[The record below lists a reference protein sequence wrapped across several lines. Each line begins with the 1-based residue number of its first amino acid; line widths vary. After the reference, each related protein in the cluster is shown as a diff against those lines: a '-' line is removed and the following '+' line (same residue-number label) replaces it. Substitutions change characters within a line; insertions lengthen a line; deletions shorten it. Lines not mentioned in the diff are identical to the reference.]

1 MAQSFNKEK
10 TVRVAIQLPEET
22 RDYLYTIAE
31 DTGLKGSHFMTLALI
46 TGARALGRSLAPE
59 KHLPPEILQTFSQ
72 YFGVD
77 PTDLLKALVAQHET
91 VPSKKTK
98 K

>member
-1 MAQSFNKEK
+1 MPQSLNKEK
-10 TVRVAIQLPEET
+10 MVRVAIQLPEST

-31 DTGLKGSHFMTLALI
+31 DTGLKGSHFMTLALV

-72 YFGVD
+72 YFAVD
-77 PTDLLKALVAQHET
+77 PSEFLTALIAQHDT
-91 VPSKKTK
+91 VPSKKSK